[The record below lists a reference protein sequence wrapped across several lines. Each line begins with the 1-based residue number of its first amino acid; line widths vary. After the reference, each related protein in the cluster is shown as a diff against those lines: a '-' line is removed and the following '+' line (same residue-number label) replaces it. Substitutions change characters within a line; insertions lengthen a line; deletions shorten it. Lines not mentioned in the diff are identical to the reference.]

1 MLDAVQVISSELKL
15 SPPKVAG
22 AVELLREGATVPFL
36 ARYRKERVGSL
47 NEEQLYDIKERLGAL
62 VSLEARRSIV
72 LSSIK
77 AQDKLTDELKAKIDV
92 VATRTALEDLYLPYC
107 PKRKSPGAT
116 AKAQGLEPLAEQILK
131 QEATGSAEDLAAPFL
146 SSEKGVKETA
156 AALKGA
162 RAIIAER
169 LAEDPAIRAAVRE
182 LIAAEGKLTTQA
194 ASNVTMERTKYSSY
208 ANFAEP
214 LAKLPSHRILAVLRG
229 ESEKKLKVTL
239 EVPHEKII
247 ERLRAKAV
255 VKPESAFAAELTA
268 ALDECLNAFL
278 LPAMKEETRNELKTR
293 ADLAAAELFSRNL
306 KALLHQPPFGTKRVM
321 AGVFEKRTGLHIVA
335 LDETGKV
342 LAHTSL
348 PLNDEEKRKTAREKL
363 LDLIREHKPVALCS
377 GDDVENRDAIAF
389 FRDTLAESK
398 IEGVERLV
406 VNEAGAAAY
415 SASRA
420 ARDEFPDA
428 QPALRA
434 AISIGRRLQ
443 NPIAELVKIHP
454 KSIGVGQ
461 YQHDVDQRVLLR
473 KLEEAV
479 ESCVNAVGVNI
490 NTADVELLTHV
501 SGLGQRLAA
510 SIVETRAR
518 HNAFKRREDLRQV
531 PGFGPKAYEL
541 AAPFLRIVDGE
552 NPLDNTALHP
562 ERYNIV
568 QEMAENLGVKPRD
581 LLGNAELLGKLDLQR
596 YRTAEVGEETVNDI
610 VAELKEPGKDPRG
623 QFVRPLCNE
632 GVQDIG
638 DLKDG
643 QVLNGTVTNL
653 TAFGAFVNI
662 GVHQDGLVH
671 VSELSHKFVK
681 DPALLLSVGQAVKVK
696 VLGIESDR
704 KRISLSIKA
713 LEEAP
718 APRPT
723 RTPRPAR
730 PPRRAPDQL
739 GVSAPGAD
747 GAPAPVAAGAEG
759 SRPAAAPRRDGAR
772 RFERRPRGDGP
783 GGAAPGGTGGPGPG
797 GERTAGEGREGS
809 RERRGGDRSG
819 RGDRDRGPHERKPDV
834 APGKPDYSKFF
845 VRSKQKERRDTGPR
859 RENEGSRDDV
869 RQIVKSQGSSG
880 QSLGNL
886 LKKAGLKESNETD
899 AE

>member
-1 MLDAVQVISSELKL
+1 MLDAVLVISSELKL
-15 SPPKVAG
+15 PPEKVAG

-72 LSSIK
+72 LSSVK

-92 VATRTALEDLYLPYC
+92 AATRTALEDLYVPYC

-116 AKAQGLEPLAEQILK
+116 ARTQGLEPLAEQILK
-131 QEATGSAEDLAAPFL
+131 QEGTGSAEDLAAPFL
-146 SSEKGVKETA
+146 SAEKGVKETT

-162 RAIIAER
+162 RAIVAER
-169 LAEDPAIRAAVRE
+169 LAEDPTVRAAVRE

-194 ASNVTMERTKYSSY
+194 AANVALERTKYSSY
-208 ANFAEP
+208 ANFTEP
-214 LAKLPSHRILAVLRG
+214 LSKLPSHRILAVLRG
-229 ESEKKLKVTL
+229 ESEKKLKVAL
-239 EVPHEKII
+239 EVPREKIV
-247 ERLRAKAV
+247 ELLRAKV
-255 VKPESAFAAELTA
+255 TVKPESAFAAELTM

-278 LPAMKEETRNELKTR
+278 LPAMEEETRSELKTR

-306 KALLHQPPFGTKRVM
+306 KALLHQPPYGAKRVM
-321 AGVFEKRTGLHIVA
+321 AGAFEKRSGLHIVA
-335 LDETGKV
+335 LDEAGKV
-342 LAHTSL
+342 LAHASL
-348 PLNDEEKRKTAREKL
+348 ALNDDEKRKAAREKL
-363 LDLIREHKPVALCS
+363 QELIREHKPVAVCS
-377 GDDVENRDAIAF
+377 GNDVEGRDADAF
-389 FRDTLAESK
+389 FRDTLTECK
-398 IEGVERLV
+398 IEGVERLL

-490 NTADVELLTHV
+490 NTADVDLLTHV

-518 HNAFKRREDLRQV
+518 HNTFKRREDLRQV

-541 AAPFLRIVDGE
+541 AAPFLRIIDGE
-552 NPLDNTALHP
+552 NPLDNTCIHP

-568 QEMAENLGVKPRD
+568 QEMAENLGVKPKD
-581 LLGNAELLGKLDLQR
+581 LLGNAELLSKLDQQR
-596 YRTAEVGEETVNDI
+596 YRSAEVGEETVSDI
-610 VAELKEPGKDPRG
+610 VTELKEPGKDPRG
-623 QFVRPLCNE
+623 QFVRPQFNE
-632 GVQDIG
+632 GVQDIA

-643 QVLNGTVTNL
+643 QVLNGVVTNL
-653 TAFGAFVNI
+653 TAFGAFVDI

-671 VSELSHKFVK
+671 VSELSYKFVK

-696 VLGIESDR
+696 VLSVESDR

-718 APRPT
+718 APRPK
-723 RTPRPAR
+723 RTPRPTR
-730 PPRRAPDQL
+730 PPRRGPDKPVE
-739 GVSAPGAD
+739 GAAGTPGE
-747 GAPAPVAAGAEG
+747 PAAVASGAEG
-759 SRPAAAPRRDGAR
+759 TPPAGGPPRRDGAR
-772 RFERRPRGDGP
+772 RFERRPRRDGPGGAGPAGAGP
-783 GGAAPGGTGGPGPG
+783 GGAAPGGERSGGQ
-797 GERTAGEGREGS
+797 RREGS
-809 RERRGGDRSG
+809 RDQRGG
-819 RGDRDRGPHERKPDV
+819 RGDRGSRERKPEV

-845 VRSKQKERRDTGPR
+845 VRSKRKERRDTGPR
-859 RENEGSRDDV
+859 RENEATRDDI
-869 RQIVKSQGSSG
+869 RQIIKTQGSGG

-886 LKKAGLKESNETD
+886 LKKAGLKESE
-899 AE
+899 EEKRKE